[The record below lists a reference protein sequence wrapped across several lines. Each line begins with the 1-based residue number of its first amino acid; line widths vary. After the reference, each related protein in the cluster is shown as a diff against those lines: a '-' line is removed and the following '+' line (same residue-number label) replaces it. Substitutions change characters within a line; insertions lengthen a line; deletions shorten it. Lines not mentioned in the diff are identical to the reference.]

1 MSPEIIS
8 ILVLVAMFV
17 VATLL
22 PVNMGAIAFAAAF
35 LVGVYVADL
44 SADDIFAGFP
54 GDLFLTLVGIT
65 YLFAIAQNNGTVD
78 WLVRLAVRGVRGRIV
93 AIPWIMFGV
102 AAILTAIGAVSPA
115 AVAIIAP
122 IALGF
127 AAQHRINPLLMG
139 LMVVHGA
146 QAGGFSPISVYG
158 GIVNQ
163 VVERAGLPDS
173 TIAIFLSSL
182 AFNTLVAVIIFVLFG
197 GRELLGRREPVDR
210 PAQEGV
216 RDGVQD
222 EVQGGERGTAQA
234 TLLRPTRDQILT
246 VVGLLALGVGALVF
260 ELEVGFVSITV
271 AVLLAIISPTVQKG
285 AVDKISWSTVLLITG
300 VVTYVGVL
308 EKMGTIKSVGEGV
321 AHIGA
326 PLITALL
333 LCYIG
338 AIVSAFASSVGVLG
352 STIPLA
358 VPFLLMGEVGAV
370 GVIAALAVSSTIVDC
385 SPFST
390 NGALVLANAQGVDR
404 DAFFRKLVAYGAVVT
419 VVAPLATW
427 LTLVLP
433 GWL

>member
-1 MSPEIIS
+1 M
-8 ILVLVAMFV
+8 
-17 VATLL
+17 
-22 PVNMGAIAFAAAF
+22 
-35 LVGVYVADL
+35 
-44 SADDIFAGFP
+44 
-54 GDLFLTLVGIT
+54 
-65 YLFAIAQNNGTVD
+65 
-78 WLVRLAVRGVRGRIV
+78 
-93 AIPWIMFGV
+93 
-102 AAILTAIGAVSPA
+102 
-115 AVAIIAP
+115 
-122 IALGF
+122 
-127 AAQHRINPLLMG
+127 
-139 LMVVHGA
+139 
-146 QAGGFSPISVYG
+146 
-158 GIVNQ
+158 
-163 VVERAGLPDS
+163 
-173 TIAIFLSSL
+173 
-182 AFNTLVAVIIFVLFG
+182 
-197 GRELLGRREPVDR
+197 
-210 PAQEGV
+210 
-216 RDGVQD
+216 
-222 EVQGGERGTAQA
+222 
-234 TLLRPTRDQILT
+234 
-246 VVGLLALGVGALVF
+246 LGVGALVF

-427 LTLVLP
+427 LALVLP